1 MRSVEFFCDIG
12 NDNSTHN
19 SQATLGDWRKSH
31 VLDANVGVVAG
42 MTVATGRAFSTLTS
56 VCEHAY
62 TCLHVSTETYQL
74 IWMPASTLD
83 IYSC

>member
-1 MRSVEFFCDIG
+1 MLFVTKTVELCKQHPPT
-12 NDNSTHN
+12 SAVRWA
-19 SQATLGDWRKSH
+19 QEP
-31 VLDANVGVVAG
+31 
-42 MTVATGRAFSTLTS
+42 TGRAFSTLTS

-74 IWMPASTLD
+74 IWMPAFTLD